1 MLSKTMIEVSEIL
14 WNSNSYNSYYAFYF
28 YINEMK
34 IKYCR
39 QTPLPRTQNSKN
51 LSIAKRRETRP
62 MKAESHL
69 NKITK

>member
-1 MLSKTMIEVSEIL
+1 MIEVSEIL
-14 WNSNSYNSYYAFYF
+14 WNSNSYNAYYAFYF

-34 IKYCR
+34 TKRWR
-39 QTPLPRTQNSKN
+39 QTPLSRTQNSKN

>member
-1 MLSKTMIEVSEIL
+1 MLINATTETIGSI
-14 WNSNSYNSYYAFYF
+14 WNSNSYNAYYAFYF

-34 IKYCR
+34 TKRWR
-39 QTPLPRTQNSKN
+39 QTPLPRTQYSKS